1 MIDTDTKTQE
11 ALDAVLKQ
19 IDFNSLKAS
28 EVLADLVSNTRALA
42 FRLLVGSALLEE
54 IAKREAYP
62 EHATEAEEEA
72 FAKQQAQE
80 EQQS

>member
-19 IDFNSLKAS
+19 IDFNALKAS

-54 IAKREAYP
+54 IAKRDQSETTDAP
-62 EHATEAEEEA
+62 ETAPE
-72 FAKQQAQE
+72 QAQE
-80 EQQS
+80 ETK

>member
-19 IDFNSLKAS
+19 IDFKTLKAS

-54 IAKREAYP
+54 IAKRDQAETAPAPEAAP
-62 EHATEAEEEA
+62 E
-72 FAKQQAQE
+72 QAQE
-80 EQQS
+80 ETK

>member
-19 IDFNSLKAS
+19 IDFNAIKES

-54 IAKREAYP
+54 IAKRDQAETTDAPEAAP
-62 EHATEAEEEA
+62 E
-72 FAKQQAQE
+72 QAQE
-80 EQQS
+80 EPKS

>member
-1 MIDTDTKTQE
+1 MIDTDQKTQE

-19 IDFNSLKAS
+19 IDFNTLKSS

-54 IAKREAYP
+54 ITKRDQAETTD
-62 EHATEAEEEA
+62 ATEPAPE
-72 FAKQQAQE
+72 QAQE

>member
-1 MIDTDTKTQE
+1 MIDTGTKTQE

-19 IDFNSLKAS
+19 IDFNALKAS

-54 IAKREAYP
+54 IAKRDAGASEPAPEAAP
-62 EHATEAEEEA
+62 EQT
-72 FAKQQAQE
+72 QE

>member
-1 MIDTDTKTQE
+1 MIDTDQKTQE

-19 IDFNSLKAS
+19 IDFKNLKAS

-54 IAKREAYP
+54 IAKRDQAETTDAPEAAP
-62 EHATEAEEEA
+62 E
-72 FAKQQAQE
+72 
-80 EQQS
+80 QSKEGTK

>member
-1 MIDTDTKTQE
+1 MIDTDNKTKE

-19 IDFNSLKAS
+19 IDFKTLNVF

-54 IAKREAYP
+54 IAKRDQAETTDAPEAAP
-62 EHATEAEEEA
+62 EQAEEDL
-72 FAKQQAQE
+72 K
-80 EQQS
+80 S

>member
-1 MIDTDTKTQE
+1 MINTDPKTQE

-19 IDFNSLKAS
+19 IDFNTLKAS

-54 IAKREAYP
+54 IAKRDQAETTDAP
-62 EHATEAEEEA
+62 EPAPEEP
-72 FAKQQAQE
+72 K
-80 EQQS
+80 S

>member
-1 MIDTDTKTQE
+1 MINTDPKTQE

-19 IDFNSLKAS
+19 IDFNTLKES

-54 IAKREAYP
+54 IAKRDGEATP
-62 EHATEAEEEA
+62 EAAPEEP
-72 FAKQQAQE
+72 K
-80 EQQS
+80 S

>member
-19 IDFNSLKAS
+19 IDFNTLKAS

-54 IAKREAYP
+54 IAKRDQAETTDAPEAAL
-62 EHATEAEEEA
+62 E
-72 FAKQQAQE
+72 QAQE
-80 EQQS
+80 EAK

>member
-1 MIDTDTKTQE
+1 MIDTDQKTQE

-19 IDFNSLKAS
+19 IDFKNLKAS

-54 IAKREAYP
+54 IAKRDQAETTDAPEAAP
-62 EHATEAEEEA
+62 EQ
-72 FAKQQAQE
+72 AKE
-80 EQQS
+80 GTK

>member
-19 IDFNSLKAS
+19 IDFNALKAS

-54 IAKREAYP
+54 IAKRDQTETTDAPEAAP
-62 EHATEAEEEA
+62 E
-72 FAKQQAQE
+72 QAQE
-80 EQQS
+80 ESSEG

>member
-1 MIDTDTKTQE
+1 MINTDTKTQE

-19 IDFNSLKAS
+19 IDFNALKAS

-54 IAKREAYP
+54 IAKRDAGASAPAPEAAP
-62 EHATEAEEEA
+62 E
-72 FAKQQAQE
+72 QAQE
-80 EQQS
+80 EQKS

>member
-1 MIDTDTKTQE
+1 MIDTDQKTQE

-19 IDFNSLKAS
+19 IDFNALKAS

-54 IAKREAYP
+54 IAKRDAGASEPAPEAAP
-62 EHATEAEEEA
+62 E
-72 FAKQQAQE
+72 QAQE

>member
-19 IDFNSLKAS
+19 IDFKTLKAS

-54 IAKREAYP
+54 IAKRDAGASEPAPEAAP
-62 EHATEAEEEA
+62 E
-72 FAKQQAQE
+72 QAQE